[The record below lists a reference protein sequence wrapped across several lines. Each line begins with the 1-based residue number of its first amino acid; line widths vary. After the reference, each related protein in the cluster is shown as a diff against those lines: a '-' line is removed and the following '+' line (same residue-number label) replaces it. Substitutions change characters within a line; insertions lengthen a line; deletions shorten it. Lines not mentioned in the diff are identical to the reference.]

1 MFGLFKKKPKD
12 PNKPGLSPVQ
22 RIIGVGANMLFPGA
36 GIATNAMFNY
46 RNNNTVGGI
55 YNGYGSGYNGAD
67 RAAING
73 PSMYAGNLGLGSQ
86 PDFSQYSGYGSSQQP
101 GSSTTNQ
108 QLYDSL
114 GQYADQ
120 MQQQRI
126 ASAGGSA
133 PMQSQPAPQMN
144 APRHENALGY
154 SNMIRNMGGSNAFE
168 GMDTWMANH
177 DVKERT
183 RGMVR

>member
-1 MFGLFKKKPKD
+1 MFGFFERKPKD
-12 PNKPGLSPVQ
+12 PNQTAPSGTERALGMGLGMVNPLLGLGFRVVN
-22 RIIGVGANMLFPGA
+22 G
-36 GIATNAMFNY
+36 Y
-46 RNNNTVGGI
+46 RRNNTVGGI
-55 YNGYGSGYNGAD
+55 YNGFGSSYNGAD

-101 GSSTTNQ
+101 GSGTTNQ

-126 ASAGGSA
+126 ASVGGSA
-133 PMQSQPAPQMN
+133 PMQPQPAPQMN